1 MIRPTLF
8 FAILLANLPAFAAT
22 PYELFD
28 VPDAPYSAAAKAMS
42 GGAIYF
48 SSGNT
53 PGPDAGDDMRS
64 QALATLKRLQQNIAD
79 AGLTPDDV
87 AFVRAYLVPGPDG
100 TTDYAGWNAAW
111 SETFKTHKPARSTV
125 AVPLL
130 GRPGTLIEIEFV
142 CLPASNPQ
150 LFASSAK
157 LGLPQTNPRIK
168 PYGTKEGRIYAGMG
182 VLPSTAMYW
191 TAGITPPVLD
201 DKLPPTDRGRRGDMK
216 TQARNT
222 LLRLQ
227 ENLAGVGLSF
237 KDVVYL
243 RAFLAPDAHL
253 DGKFDYDGWNA
264 AYAEFFNT
272 ADNPHKPARTT
283 VTTPTFGDPTMLIE
297 IEIVAAFPAT
307 PALFDREAANPQL
320 KAYGDPKAMI
330 ASGIAVNAP
339 ASLLFSAA
347 AVPTRKGDLKTQAIS
362 TLESLAERL
371 GKAGLSFKDVV
382 FLRAYVVPNADG
394 NFDRAGWSAAYG
406 QYFNNATQPHKP
418 ARTTIPVTSLPNP
431 EWNIAI
437 DVVAVAPR

>member
-1 MIRPTLF
+1 MKRL
-8 FAILLANLPAFAAT
+8 AILLAVSLSALRSIDAA

-28 VPDAPYSAAAKAMS
+28 VPEAPYSAAAKATS

-64 QALATLKRLQQNIAD
+64 QALATLRRLQQNIAD
-79 AGLTPDDV
+79 AGLTLDDV

-100 TTDYAGWNAAW
+100 ATDYAGWNAAW
-111 SETFKTHKPARSTV
+111 SETFKNHKPARSTV

-130 GRPGTLIEIEFV
+130 GGPGTLIEIEFV
-142 CLPASNPQ
+142 CFPNHPQ
-150 LFASSAK
+150 LFASSDK
-157 LGLPQTNPRIK
+157 LGLPVTNPRLK
-168 PYGTKEGRIYAGMG
+168 PYGAKEGRIYAGIG
-182 VLPSTAMYW
+182 VLPGTAMYW

-201 DKLPPTDRGRRGDMK
+201 ETLPPADRGRRGDMK

-237 KDVVYL
+237 EDVVYL
-243 RAFLAPDAHL
+243 RAFLAPDAHI

-264 AYAEFFNT
+264 AYSEFFST
-272 ADNPHKPARTT
+272 SDNPHKPARTT
-283 VTTPTFGDPTMLIE
+283 VTTPTFGDPSMLIE
-297 IEIVAAFPAT
+297 IEIVAAFPAP
-307 PALFDREAANPQL
+307 PALFDKAAANPQL
-320 KAYGDPKAMI
+320 KAYGDPQSAI
-330 ASGIAVNAP
+330 ASGIAVNAS

-347 AVPTRKGDLKTQAIS
+347 AVPTRQGDLKTQAIS

-371 GKAGLSFKDVV
+371 AKAGLSFKDVV

-394 NFDRAGWSAAYG
+394 EFDRAGWSAAYG
-406 QYFNNATQPHKP
+406 QYFNNPTQPHKP
-418 ARTTIPVTSLPNP
+418 ARTTIPVTSLPSP